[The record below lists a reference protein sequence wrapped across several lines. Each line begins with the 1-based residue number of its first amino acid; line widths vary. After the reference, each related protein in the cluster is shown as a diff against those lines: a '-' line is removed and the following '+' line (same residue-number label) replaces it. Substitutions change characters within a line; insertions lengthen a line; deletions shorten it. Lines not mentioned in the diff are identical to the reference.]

1 MTHAATGTN
10 RFVGWRGHAWLALA
24 ARLYLGVVFVMACL
38 HKIAHPEAF
47 ALDIAAYD
55 FLPTELVN
63 LLAITLPWV
72 ELVAGVM
79 IIVGI
84 RARAAAL
91 LIAVMLVAFI
101 IPLAAALVRGLDL
114 SCGCFAPGVGEADP
128 ISGWTLVRD
137 GSWLVLCLYVVF
149 LDRVPLGLDHL
160 LARRR
165 RVTS

>member
-1 MTHAATGTN
+1 MTAAVTAPS
-10 RFVGWRGHAWLALA
+10 RFAAWPGHAWLGLA
-24 ARLYLGVVFVMACL
+24 ARVYLGVVFLMACV
-38 HKIAHPEAF
+38 HKIAHPEVF

-101 IPLAAALVRGLDL
+101 IPLAVALVRGLDL
-114 SCGCFAPGVGEADP
+114 SCGCFAPGVGEEDP

-137 GSWLVLCLYVVF
+137 GSWLVLCLYVLL
-149 LDRVPLGLDHL
+149 LDRAPLGLDYL
-160 LARRR
+160 LGRRR
-165 RVTS
+165 AKT